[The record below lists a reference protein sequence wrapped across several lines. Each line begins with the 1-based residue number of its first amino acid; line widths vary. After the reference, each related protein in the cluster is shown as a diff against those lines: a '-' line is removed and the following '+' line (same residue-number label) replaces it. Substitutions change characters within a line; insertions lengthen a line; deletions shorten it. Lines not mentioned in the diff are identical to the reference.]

1 QLTERSYH
9 LQAQLQAFLDQ
20 EIEFNQILEAKTAE
34 VQAIETQ
41 KTSLQAELAQ
51 LLAQLEEQ
59 LRQQEGLNQ
68 ELVAP
73 ELQQT
78 YVEALQHQ
86 QIELEQTLEAKAAE
100 VQELETQKTFLQ
112 AELTEVSAQL
122 EEQRH
127 QQEGLNQEVVA
138 LEQLEVRSQQLQTQV
153 ETLQQQQ
160 IALEQTLEAKAA
172 EVQVIEAQKH

>member
-86 QIELEQTLEAKAAE
+86 QIELEETLEAKAAE
-100 VQELETQKTFLQ
+100 VQELETQKTSLQ
-112 AELTEVSAQL
+112 AELAQLLAQL
-122 EEQRH
+122 EEQLRQH
-127 QQEGLNQEVVA
+127 EELNQALTA
-138 LEQLEVRSQQLQTQV
+138 LEQQQTQV
-153 ETLQQQQ
+153 EALQQQQ
-160 IALEQTLEAKAA
+160 IALEQ
-172 EVQVIEAQKH
+172 